1 MHRPSVNVPIDVEG
15 GLYSPLHDAENDG
28 SAPEKAGDES
38 KDLEVT
44 LRGLSSAE
52 AAARLE
58 RHGRNEIPEEVTP
71 WYVLFFKQFVGTM
84 PVMLEIACVLALII
98 RDYPSFGMI
107 VAMLVINASLG
118 FYEEQKAQASD
129 APGKGGGVATPVEP
143 AKQGAGGP
151 AGQPQ
156 QSKTN
161 GMREAPLYK
170 WQREPNRQARTRKE
184 S

>member
-1 MHRPSVNVPIDVEG
+1 MRRSREIPVDVESG
-15 GLYSPLHDAENDG
+15 SIQSPLLHDDG
-28 SAPEKAGDES
+28 PEKAGDES

-52 AAARLE
+52 AAARLA
-58 RHGRNEIPEEVTP
+58 RHGRNEIPEEITP

-118 FYEEQKAQASD
+118 FYEEQKAQASLD
-129 APGKGGGVATPVEP
+129 GLRSKLACTVSCVRGGRCPGFRPRSRP
-143 AKQGAGGP
+143 
-151 AGQPQ
+151 
-156 QSKTN
+156 
-161 GMREAPLYK
+161 R
-170 WQREPNRQARTRKE
+170 
-184 S
+184 

>member
-118 FYEEQKAQASD
+118 FYEEQKAQASLD
-129 APGKGGGVATPVEP
+129 GLRSKLAATVSCVRDGTPAPCTP
-143 AKQGAGGP
+143 
-151 AGQPQ
+151 
-156 QSKTN
+156 
-161 GMREAPLYK
+161 AP
-170 WQREPNRQARTRKE
+170 
-184 S
+184 